1 MFALAAQWSPMTWT
15 LLFIGM
21 VVAILSI
28 FVTFVMV
35 LVRASSATPPPRPT
49 LVGHTGDGEATPV
62 AQHHHP
68 HAA

>member
-1 MFALAAQWSPMTWT
+1 MTWT